1 MAPRDDGQAAVPV
14 AARHPP
20 QALVGHVSRND
31 QQRRIRPAQPVVGVD
46 RRDAERG
53 RRRAAA
59 LGRPSGHL
67 VVVVVV
73 VVLLLLLLLV
83 VVVVVAA
90 CAFKAAIKVYWVMRK
105 PFLTRTSPPH
115 TLHHTKCPHN
125 LQSRFTGFRRS
136 FV

>member
-1 MAPRDDGQAAVPV
+1 MLAAVV
-14 AARHPP
+14 AGDNR
-20 QALVGHVSRND
+20 LVVD
-31 QQRRIRPAQPVVGVD
+31 AAVLVLLVV
-46 RRDAERG
+46 
-53 RRRAAA
+53 
-59 LGRPSGHL
+59 